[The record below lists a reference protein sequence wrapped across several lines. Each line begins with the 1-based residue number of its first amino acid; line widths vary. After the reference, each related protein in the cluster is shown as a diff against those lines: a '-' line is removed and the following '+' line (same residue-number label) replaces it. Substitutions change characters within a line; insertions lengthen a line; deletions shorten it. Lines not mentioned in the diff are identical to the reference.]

1 MSTSIRI
8 SFETLR
14 KLHELRKI
22 PSETID
28 SVIQRLIAKYLGEPE
43 PPITLW
49 GHIQRDKPI
58 IRCKRLHAFKRKKR
72 NAKTLKLENPYNL
85 RFC

>member
-1 MSTSIRI
+1 MGAMTTSIRV

-14 KLHELRKI
+14 KLHELRKV

-28 SVIQRLIAKYLGEPE
+28 SVIQRLIARYLGEPE

-49 GHIQRDKPI
+49 GQIDKDKPI
-58 IRCKRLHAFKRKKR
+58 IRCKRLYAKSRKKR
-72 NAKTLKLENPYNL
+72 NTKSLKT
-85 RFC
+85 